1 VQRAGCPEL
10 GERAAGQIDA
20 RDQQSVCNRRPEGRT
35 MPTYEYRCRKCGEI
49 FDVVEHLEQHQKERH
64 RCPKCQSE
72 EVEPQMTA
80 FYAKTSKK
88 S

>member
-1 VQRAGCPEL
+1 
-10 GERAAGQIDA
+10 
-20 RDQQSVCNRRPEGRT
+20 
-35 MPTYEYRCRKCGEI
+35 MPTYEYRCRKCGEK
-49 FDVVEHLEQHQKERH
+49 FDVAEHLEQHQKEPH

-72 EVEPQMTA
+72 EVEPQVTP

>member
-1 VQRAGCPEL
+1 
-10 GERAAGQIDA
+10 
-20 RDQQSVCNRRPEGRT
+20 

-49 FDVVEHLEQHQKERH
+49 FDLVEHLEQHQKERH

-72 EVEPQMTA
+72 DVEPQMTA